1 MPRMALLPDPL
12 LALLLRPLP
21 GAPSA
26 AAVLPDPLLA
36 SLLRPPPGALSAAVL
51 LPARRCDAEVCFKR
65 DARKR
70 AIEYPRHDLN
80 VSIPYAYQRAPTGL
94 ALRPSPHYWQSARGE
109 PKRRRLAF

>member
-12 LALLLRPLP
+12 LALLLRPLLRPLP
-21 GAPSA
+21 GA

-70 AIEYPRHDLN
+70 AIEYPRHDLK
-80 VSIPYAYQRAPTGL
+80 VSIPCAYQGAP
-94 ALRPSPHYWQSARGE
+94 PYFWQSARGE